1 LENAGCSAF
10 DDLKKMNQQLHPL
23 VNFCWREPR
32 SQ

>member
-10 DDLKKMNQQLHPL
+10 DDLKKMNSQLRSQ
-23 VNFCWREPR
+23 VNFGWREPR